1 VLSRLEVPYR
11 GLLQVLEFRLDGLST
26 LLLQFIDVIKMA
38 RARLKRFLLR
48 TKSYDVL
55 IAMKQAM
62 YVFKFDQSI
71 IIHNFPYLLQV
82 FVYLLIF
89 IFPQLSR
96 LFIFTNGLSLKGQN
110 IQSQLCVSLDHE
122 IDNFWLCALV

>member
-1 VLSRLEVPYR
+1 MLSCLEIPYR
-11 GLLQVLEFRLDGLST
+11 GLFQVLEFRLDGLST
-26 LLLQFIDVIKMA
+26 LLLQFINVIEMA

-48 TKSYDVL
+48 AESDDVL
-55 IAMKQAM
+55 NAMKQAM
-62 YVFKFDQSI
+62 YVFKFYQSI
-71 IIHNFPYLLQV
+71 TIHNFPCLLQV

-110 IQSQLCVSLDHE
+110 VQCQLRVSLDHE

>member
-1 VLSRLEVPYR
+1 
-11 GLLQVLEFRLDGLST
+11 
-26 LLLQFIDVIKMA
+26 MA

-48 TKSYDVL
+48 AESDDVL
-55 IAMKQAM
+55 NAMKQAM

-71 IIHNFPYLLQV
+71 TIHNFPCLLQV

-110 IQSQLCVSLDHE
+110 VQCQLRVSLDHE